1 MPKPRETRS
10 KSSEKELRKAEEEEG
25 EEGARER
32 EGMEERKKGSFARER
47 KNNRNPLV
55 ISCNVDC
62 IVVSLKL
69 SLTQRTTPRRQ
80 LKLLPF
86 DKTNLRNLY
95 HFFPFLS
102 KFFPTELSL
111 SFRSFNSPFRLIPF
125 LIIRREIH
133 EIFTRPLIVL
143 SPLME
148 DFANR
153 S

>member
-32 EGMEERKKGSFARER
+32 ERRNGGEERKKGSFARER

-69 SLTQRTTPRRQ
+69 SLTQRTPRRQ

-95 HFFPFLS
+95 HFS
-102 KFFPTELSL
+102 HFFPNSFQPNSHFRSVPFFPSSL
-111 SFRSFNSPFRLIPF
+111 SVVKSMKFSRGR
-125 LIIRREIH
+125 
-133 EIFTRPLIVL
+133 
-143 SPLME
+143 
-148 DFANR
+148 
-153 S
+153 